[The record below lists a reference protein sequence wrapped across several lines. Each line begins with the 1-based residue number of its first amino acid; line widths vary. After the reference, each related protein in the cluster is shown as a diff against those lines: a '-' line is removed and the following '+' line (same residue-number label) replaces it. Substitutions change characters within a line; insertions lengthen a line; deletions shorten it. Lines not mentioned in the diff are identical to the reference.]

1 MVVVEA
7 EHLCMTMR
15 GVQAPGALT
24 TTSAVSGDFLDPKE
38 GSREEFM
45 SLLNRNR
52 KEK

>member
-1 MVVVEA
+1 
-7 EHLCMTMR
+7 
-15 GVQAPGALT
+15 LT
-24 TTSAVSGDFLDPKE
+24 TTSAVTGDFLDPKE